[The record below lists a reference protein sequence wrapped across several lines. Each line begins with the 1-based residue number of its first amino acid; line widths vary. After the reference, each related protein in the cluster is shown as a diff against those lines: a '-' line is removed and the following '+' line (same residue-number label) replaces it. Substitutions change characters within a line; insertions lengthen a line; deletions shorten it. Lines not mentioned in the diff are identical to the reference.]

1 MDSFIKKKERKK
13 EEEIF
18 YTSSVHV
25 VHSAVLWRTWKASVR
40 LPRGSFGSVSALLW
54 PGSGF
59 IRECRGMGRGEATA
73 VVCPL
78 TSLGS
83 LGLGHR
89 LSPKQAGS
97 DRTSISPS
105 KALETAGS
113 FSQMGLRRIH
123 AHSRCYNTVA
133 AYRHMCPMSGCSLKG
148 YFTYYCFHPHVV
160 SNLYSLLSSVEHKR
174 WILEE
179 YSRYSFQYT
188 VIVAYCRWGQD

>member
-1 MDSFIKKKERKK
+1 
-13 EEEIF
+13 
-18 YTSSVHV
+18 
-25 VHSAVLWRTWKASVR
+25 
-40 LPRGSFGSVSALLW
+40 VSALLW
-54 PGSGF
+54 PCSGF
-59 IRECRGMGRGEATA
+59 IRECRGMGRRKATV

-123 AHSRCYNTVA
+123 SHSRCYRTVA
-133 AYRHMCPMSGCSLKG
+133 ACGHMCPMSGCTLKG
-148 YFTYYCFHPHVV
+148 YFTYNIVFIYVV
-160 SNLYSLLSSVEHKR
+160 SNLL
-174 WILEE
+174 WN
-179 YSRYSFQYT
+179 F
-188 VIVAYCRWGQD
+188 